1 MTKINIILSL
11 TRSRACGAQP
21 ESSLPRLMLLPRQ
34 PAVVDAMAE
43 LAAAVPELLR
53 PEQAA
58 QYYAEA
64 VQIAVAACAEDTVD
78 QRCYICLD
86 AVKPDTNE
94 GLVRG
99 CSCRGGAGFA
109 HVSCLARQAQAAV
122 QSGAWKRWHTC
133 RQCEQQYHG
142 VVYCALGWACW
153 KTYLGRPETS
163 KNRRMAMTELGLGL
177 SAARRE
183 EDALTVGEAELAMLR
198 RLRASEESILV
209 VQNNLANSYQKLGR
223 LEMVLPL
230 RQEVYSGRLRLDGD
244 ENEKTLRAAYNY
256 AASLLEAKRIAEAKT
271 LLREVIPVARRVLGE
286 GNRLALKMRSLYAKA
301 LYNDPGA
308 TLDDLREAATTL
320 EDTERI
326 ARRVLGSAH
335 PLF

>member
-1 MTKINIILSL
+1 
-11 TRSRACGAQP
+11 
-21 ESSLPRLMLLPRQ
+21 
-34 PAVVDAMAE
+34 
-43 LAAAVPELLR
+43 
-53 PEQAA
+53 
-58 QYYAEA
+58 
-64 VQIAVAACAEDTVD
+64 
-78 QRCYICLD
+78 
-86 AVKPDTNE
+86 
-94 GLVRG
+94 
-99 CSCRGGAGFA
+99 
-109 HVSCLARQAQAAV
+109 
-122 QSGAWKRWHTC
+122 
-133 RQCEQQYHG
+133 
-142 VVYCALGWACW
+142 
-153 KTYLGRPETS
+153 
-163 KNRRMAMTELGLGL
+163 MAMTELGLGL

-230 RQEVYSGRLRLDGD
+230 RQEVYSGRLRIDGD

-335 PLF
+335 PLFGLIERDLQKARAALRAREDAEPDVSAQELDTAEAAAAAAVAAAAIKKRQRQDTIERERSRRRTG

>member
-1 MTKINIILSL
+1 MN
-11 TRSRACGAQP
+11 RWSRCP
-21 ESSLPRLMLLPRQ
+21 L
-34 PAVVDAMAE
+34 
-43 LAAAVPELLR
+43 
-53 PEQAA
+53 
-58 QYYAEA
+58 
-64 VQIAVAACAEDTVD
+64 CD
-78 QRCYICLD
+78 Q
-86 AVKPDTNE
+86 K
-94 GLVRG
+94 
-99 CSCRGGAGFA
+99 
-109 HVSCLARQAQAAV
+109 
-122 QSGAWKRWHTC
+122 
-133 RQCEQQYHG
+133 YHG
-142 VVYCALGWACW
+142 VVLHALGWACW

-244 ENEKTLRAAYNY
+244 ENEKTLRAAYDY

-286 GNRLALKMRSLYAKA
+286 GNRLALKMRWNYAHA
-301 LYNDPGA
+301 LYKDAGA
-308 TLDDLREAATTL
+308 TLDDLQEAVSTL
-320 EDTERI
+320 EDTART
-326 ARRVLGSAH
+326 ARRVLGSEH
-335 PLF
+335 PLTVGIQDALRRTRAALRAREAPAAA